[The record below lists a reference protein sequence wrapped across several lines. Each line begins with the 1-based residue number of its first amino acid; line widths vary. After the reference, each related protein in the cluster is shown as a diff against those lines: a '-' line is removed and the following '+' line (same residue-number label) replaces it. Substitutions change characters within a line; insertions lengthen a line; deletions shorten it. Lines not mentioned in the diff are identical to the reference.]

1 LTPESEKG
9 MRITK
14 THTFFRPRLIKTQ
27 RGKELIF
34 MNNTKMGIF
43 ITLFT
48 CTSQGN
54 NHYSLISVN
63 KIRKLLERYHGTHVE
78 RRWVFQCIHDI
89 IEDEYLTRRPRY
101 KRHKNGTINQLSSI
115 TAITLKGAK
124 LLVAKKV
131 SGALLLLKRILAW
144 AKNQD
149 KRFPT
154 EKEILPDNIK
164 DIDPKE
170 LRRLELLTDKIL
182 ETV

>member
-1 LTPESEKG
+1 
-9 MRITK
+9 
-14 THTFFRPRLIKTQ
+14 
-27 RGKELIF
+27 

-48 CTSQGN
+48 CTSQGK

-63 KIRKLLERYHGTHVE
+63 KIRKLLARFHETHVE
-78 RRWVFQCIHDI
+78 RRWVFQCIHDL
-89 IEDEYLTRRPRY
+89 IEIGHLSRKPRY
-101 KRHKNGTINQLSSI
+101 KRHKDGTINQLSSI
-115 TAITLKGAK
+115 TSITLKGAK

-131 SGALLLLKRILAW
+131 TGALLLLKKIIAW
-144 AKNQD
+144 TKNRD

-154 EKEILPDNIK
+154 DQDILPVNFK

-182 ETV
+182 KTV

>member
-1 LTPESEKG
+1 
-9 MRITK
+9 MRNTK
-14 THTFFRPRLIKTQ
+14 THTLLCPRLIELE

-34 MNNTKMGIF
+34 MNSTKMAIF

-63 KIRKLLERYHGTHVE
+63 KILKLLARFHETHVK
-78 RRWVFQCIHDI
+78 RRWAFQCIHDL
-89 IEDEYLTRRPRY
+89 IETGHLSRRPRY
-101 KRHKNGTINQLSSI
+101 KRHKDGTINQLSSI

-131 SGALLLLKRILAW
+131 SGALLLLNKILAW

-154 EKEILPDNIK
+154 KRDILPDNIK

-182 ETV
+182 KTI